1 MEIKKAICTAAILM
15 AAVCLQAQNKCAG
28 INLSV
33 WKGISTQSLD
43 STQTSYVN
51 LGFLSTI
58 NRLNGIGINVL
69 GGVTRKEMNGM
80 QISGLANIVGG
91 SMQGLQLSGISNIS
105 GNNLAGLSA
114 SGLVNITGNGAK
126 GVIISGLTSIGGDN
140 TTGIMMSGFMNVTG
154 ETASGLQ
161 LSGLANITGEDLSGM
176 MASGLLNVTGKNM
189 DGIQIAGIA
198 NITANSL
205 NGMQIGLCNYATQVH
220 GVQLGL
226 INYYQKT
233 IKGFQLG
240 LVNMNPETKVQML
253 IYGGNTTLGNIGVR
267 FKNKLFYTI
276 LGLGTYNLNL
286 NDKISASASYRAGLS
301 LPVTQKLSISGDLGY
316 EHIET
321 FKNKNEVISKRL
333 YALQARINVE
343 YQITEKLGVFA
354 TGGYGWTRY
363 YNKSHN
369 FDKKTIVEVGLIL
382 F

>member
-205 NGMQIGLCNYATQVH
+205 NGMQIGL
-220 GVQLGL
+220 
-226 INYYQKT
+226 
-233 IKGFQLG
+233 
-240 LVNMNPETKVQML
+240 VNMNPETKVQML

>member
-1 MEIKKAICTAAILM
+1 MTIKRTICTAAVLM

-28 INLSV
+28 INFSV
-33 WKGISTQSLD
+33 WKGISTQPLD
-43 STQTSYVN
+43 STQTTYIN
-51 LGFLSTI
+51 LGFLSTM
-58 NRLNGIGINVL
+58 NHLNGIGINVL
-69 GGVTRKEMNGM
+69 GGVTRKDMNGM
-80 QISGLANIVGG
+80 QISGLANIAGG
-91 SMQGLQLSGISNIS
+91 SMKGLQLSSISNIS
-105 GNNLAGLSA
+105 GNNLAGFSA

-140 TTGIMMSGFMNVTG
+140 TTGIMMSGLMNVTG

-161 LSGLANITGEDLSGM
+161 LSGLANITGESLSGM
-176 MASGLLNVTGKNM
+176 MTSGLLNVTGKNM
-189 DGIQIAGIA
+189 NGIQIAGIA
-198 NITANSL
+198 NIAANSL
-205 NGMQIGLCNYATQVH
+205 NGIQIGLCNYATQVH

-240 LVNMNPETKVQML
+240 IANINPDTKIQML

-301 LPVTQKLSISGDLGY
+301 LPITKRLSISGDLGY
-316 EHIET
+316 GHIET
-321 FKNKNEVISKRL
+321 FKNKNEIISKRL
-333 YALQARINVE
+333 YTLQTRINVE
-343 YQITEKLGVFA
+343 YQITEKFGIFA

-369 FDKKTIVEVGLIL
+369 FDKKTIVEAGLIL